1 MDTRGQSLV
10 VARRFSQPEVET
22 GNSDPLAFDEVG
34 ALEADDDGAEVEGAF
49 AGDEVGGVDFA
60 EAV

>member
-1 MDTRGQSLV
+1 MV
-10 VARRFSQPEVET
+10 VARRFSHPEVET
-22 GNSDPLAFDEVG
+22 GNSEPLAFDEVS